1 MEYSEDMLLKAGW
14 DYSEVVVKDYTIHCI
29 QVLVKLMVL
38 TRSLVAAY
46 GRISG
51 RPIKW

>member
-1 MEYSEDMLLKAGW
+1 MEYSENMLSKTGW

-29 QVLVKLMVL
+29 QVFVELMVL

-51 RPIKW
+51 SPIQ